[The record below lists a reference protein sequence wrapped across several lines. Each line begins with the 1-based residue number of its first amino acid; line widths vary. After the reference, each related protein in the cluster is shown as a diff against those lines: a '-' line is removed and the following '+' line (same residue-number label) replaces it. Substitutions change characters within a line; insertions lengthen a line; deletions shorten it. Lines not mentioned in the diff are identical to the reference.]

1 MIHEDDSL
9 LAHYAINEEEAFRMM
24 FDRYYADFCV
34 FARLYVG
41 RQAIA
46 EDLVQQVFIR
56 FWEQKRHKNIK
67 TSLKGYLQQSV
78 RFACLNELKR
88 QKQEDP
94 LQEGSAQDILAEQAL
109 DFLLDKEART
119 IFDQAIGEL
128 PAQCRRVFEMVYFDD
143 LQYKAAAENL
153 QVSVNTVKSHLKNA
167 LRILR
172 GNKEL
177 KIHFQ
182 PKN

>member
-1 MIHEDDSL
+1 MNHEDDSL
-9 LAHYAINEEEAFRMM
+9 LAHYAINEEEAFKVM

-41 RQAIA
+41 RQSIA
-46 EDLVQQVFIR
+46 EDLVQQVFIH
-56 FWEQKRHKNIK
+56 FWEQKRHKIIK
-67 TSLKGYLQQSV
+67 TSLKNYLQQSV
-78 RFACLNELKR
+78 RYACLNELKR
-88 QKQEDP
+88 QKPEDP

-109 DFLLDKEART
+109 DFLLDKEARE

-128 PAQCRRVFEMVYFDD
+128 PVKCRRVFEMVYFDD
-143 LQYKAAAENL
+143 AQYKAVAENL

-167 LRILR
+167 LRILKS
-172 GNKEL
+172 NKGL

-182 PKN
+182 PKD